1 MVFAAARR
9 YTNEKIDTQFDTEK
23 RSSDAIDRAHLM
35 NERASGRKEHI
46 STWWWLLLVATIAAV
61 AWWVGDQRPTEQPL
75 SPNSALPTDASALNS
90 ARIVSALPAA
100 KATGSGDRTKTAAM
114 EPVNVPPKSSLDEGM
129 FEVCGIGKW
138 RIKDGGIPP
147 PPRMSSSTAVLH
159 AVLNELLQ
167 SKSEV
172 DRALGLYLKASLA
185 GKATTEEM
193 LLSKPGCFAQKD
205 TTCRNE
211 VHAAESAA
219 IRASSRPLIELA
231 NETKDPAVYAAAMHR
246 CNGMMGKSP
255 CDALK
260 PERFLALDPQNG
272 FANLVAANEL
282 ASNSARSRDGVADLK
297 RAGTLYSNALASS
310 KFDLQLPQFARI
322 LDASAVREQPIFMI
336 HSFTDWLLIERRRL
350 EHTANQ
356 EPVFMCKFWDVF
368 GSSNEP
374 QPKFCSTVDAIR
386 AKHPANLSAFRDA
399 VSELKTQGLSPEK
412 LLPMETELKLLERI
426 DTQKHGG
433 PYWFSC
439 EGMARDNPY
448 NAEILRHGQLHV
460 LRKLAAKKDVGQTQ

>member
-1 MVFAAARR
+1 MVFAVARL
-9 YTNEKIDTQFDTEK
+9 YTNGKIDTQFDAEK
-23 RSSDAIDRAHLM
+23 RSSDAIESAHLM
-35 NERASGRKEHI
+35 NERTSSQKQRI
-46 STWWWLLLVATIAAV
+46 SLWWWLLLVAMIAAV
-61 AWWVGDQRPTEQPL
+61 AWWVGDQPPAEQML
-75 SPNSALPTDASALNS
+75 SPSSALSTDASTLNG
-90 ARIVSALPAA
+90 ARIVSALPAT
-100 KATGSGDRTKTAAM
+100 KATDSGDRTKTAATK
-114 EPVNVPPKSSLDEGM
+114 PVSTPLKSSLDEGV

-159 AVLNELLQ
+159 AVLNDLLQ

-185 GKATTEEM
+185 GKATMEEM
-193 LLSKPGCFAQKD
+193 LLSKPGCFTQKD
-205 TTCRNE
+205 ATCGNE
-211 VHAAESAA
+211 VHAAESAS

-282 ASNSARSRDGVADLK
+282 ASNSARSRDGVGDLK
-297 RAGTLYSNALASS
+297 RAGTLYNNALALST
-310 KFDLQLPQFARI
+310 FDLQLPQFGRI
-322 LDASAVREQPIFMI
+322 LEAPAVREQPIFMI
-336 HSFTDWLLIERRRL
+336 HSFTDWLLSERRRV

-356 EPVFMCKFWDVF
+356 EPMFMCRFWNVF

-374 QPKFCSTVDAIR
+374 QPKFCSTVDSIR
-386 AKHPANLSAFRDA
+386 AKHPADLSAFRAA

-412 LLPMETELKLLERI
+412 LSPMETELTLLERV
-426 DTQKHGG
+426 DTQKYGG
-433 PYWFSC
+433 PTWFSC